1 MNVDACIEMLEYE
14 SGWEV
19 AHAGRAEEVEG
30 GIVVKDE
37 DGKFWLETNQNIILG
52 ILDYWRYQQIEPQI
66 CPSCGETCYPDGAPD
81 WFICNGCNRSFCT
94 KER

>member
-37 DGKFWLETNQNIILG
+37 DGSSMVFWTTGSISRSSR
-52 ILDYWRYQQIEPQI
+52 RYALTAVKPAIPMA
-66 CPSCGETCYPDGAPD
+66 YPIGLYVTGATD
-81 WFICNGCNRSFCT
+81 RS
-94 KER
+94 